1 MAHQTPKQSSDLAPY
16 LRPMPDDQIR
26 GLRRAYVLM
35 GVADGTLLPFI
46 PLYLLQ
52 RGMSPAAIGLVL
64 AASALAALAGGLG
77 WAYLADRRLSP
88 ERLVL
93 TATFAAAACS
103 LLMVVPGSGGVL
115 GVVIVVVTIARSPLA
130 LVDPITLRRLR
141 GSSRTDYA
149 RIRLRMSAGWA
160 ASVVVAGAAYQA
172 AGMRLIPFVY
182 APLSVLL
189 GLWIWRQVK
198 PEPREGNDAPV
209 LALRVRRVPV
219 AMLGFLMACLLL
231 GVALAA
237 TQNFLT
243 VQISALGGGA
253 LIVGAAAAFQALTE
267 IPTMGYTHVLTNRFG
282 HRVLFAVGCAIYLVI
297 FVAWAFVT
305 SAFLAALLKL
315 AVGVAFALTFVAAVM
330 IANDLVPARLRA
342 TGQALVKSV
351 LFGAAPIIGA
361 FGGGVVYGSL
371 GPRAMFLAS
380 TFVVAAAGVIAL
392 VAVPARKP
400 SSAEEQV
407 LATSAATP

>member
-1 MAHQTPKQSSDLAPY
+1 
-16 LRPMPDDQIR
+16 MPDDQIR

-93 TATFAAAACS
+93 TATFVAAAVA
-103 LLMVVPGSGGVL
+103 LLMVVPGSTGVL
-115 GVVIVVVTIARSPLA
+115 GLVIVVLTIARSPLA

-141 GSSRTDYA
+141 NTSRTDYA

-160 ASVVVAGAAYQA
+160 VSVVVAGAAYQTV
-172 AGMRLIPFVY
+172 GMRLIPFLY

-198 PEPREGNDAPV
+198 SEPREGTTAPV
-209 LALRVRRVPV
+209 PALKVRRVPV
-219 AMLGFLMACLLL
+219 ALLGFLVGCLLL

-243 VQISALGGGA
+243 VQISVLGGGA

-267 IPTMGYTHVLTNRFG
+267 IPTMGYTHVLTKRFS
-282 HRVLFAVGCAIYLVI
+282 HRVLFAAGCAIYLVI
-297 FVAWAFVT
+297 FIAWAFVT

-361 FGGGVVYGSL
+361 FGGGVIYGSL

-380 TFVVAAAGVIAL
+380 TFVVAGAAVIAL

-400 SSAEEQV
+400 TPAEEPV
-407 LATSAATP
+407 LATSPATP

>member
-1 MAHQTPKQSSDLAPY
+1 MQ
-16 LRPMPDDQIR
+16 DDQIR
-26 GLRRAYVLM
+26 GLRPAYVLI

-52 RGMSPAAIGLVL
+52 RGMSPAGIGVVL

-77 WAYLADRRLSP
+77 WAYLADRRVSP

-93 TATFAAAACS
+93 AATFVAAAFA
-103 LLMVVPGSGGVL
+103 LWLVVPSRAAVT
-115 GVVIVVVTIARSPLA
+115 GVVIVVLTIARSPLA

-141 GSSRTDYA
+141 GTSRTDYA

-160 ASVVVAGAAYQA
+160 ASVVVAGAAYQTF
-172 AGMRLIPFVY
+172 GMWLIPYIY

-198 PEPREGNDAPV
+198 PEPRESAGAAVP
-209 LALRVRRVPV
+209 ALRVRRVPA
-219 AMLGFLMACLLL
+219 AMLGFLAACLLL

-243 VQISALGGGA
+243 VQISGLGGGA

-267 IPTMGYTHVLTNRFG
+267 IPTMGYTHVLTRRLG
-282 HRVLFAVGCAIYLVI
+282 HRVLFAIGCAIYLVI
-297 FVAWAFVT
+297 FIAWAFVT

-361 FGGGVVYGSL
+361 FGGGLVYGSF

-380 TFVVAAAGVIAL
+380 TVVVAAAGVIAL

-400 SSAEEQV
+400 APVEEPV

>member
-1 MAHQTPKQSSDLAPY
+1 MRAV
-16 LRPMPDDQIR
+16 PDDQIR
-26 GLRRAYVLM
+26 GLRRVYVLM

-52 RGMSPAAIGLVL
+52 RGMRPAAIGLVL
-64 AASALAALAGGLG
+64 AGSALAALAGGLG

-93 TATFAAAACS
+93 TATFVAAAFA
-103 LLMVVPGSGGVL
+103 LLMVVPGSAGVL
-115 GVVIVVVTIARSPLA
+115 GVVIVVLTIARSPLA
-130 LVDPITLRRLR
+130 IVDPITLRRLR
-141 GSSRTDYA
+141 STSRTDYA

-160 ASVVVAGAAYQA
+160 ASVVVAGAAYQTI
-172 AGMRLIPFVY
+172 GMRLIPFVY
-182 APLSVLL
+182 APLSVLV
-189 GLWIWRQVK
+189 GLWIWRHVK
-198 PEPREGNDAPV
+198 PEPREGAIATPV
-209 LALRVRRVPV
+209 PALRVQRVPV
-219 AMLGFLMACLLL
+219 ALLGFLVSCLLL
-231 GVALAA
+231 GIALAA

-243 VQISALGGGA
+243 VQISGLGGGA
-253 LIVGAAAAFQALTE
+253 LLVGAAAAFQALTE
-267 IPTMGYTHVLTNRFG
+267 IPTMGYTHVLTKRFS
-282 HRVLFAVGCAIYLVI
+282 HRVLFAIGCAIYLVI
-297 FVAWAFVT
+297 FIAWAFVT

-400 SSAEEQV
+400 ATAEEPV
-407 LATSAATP
+407 LAPSTAMP

>member
-1 MAHQTPKQSSDLAPY
+1 
-16 LRPMPDDQIR
+16 MPDDQIR

-77 WAYLADRRLSP
+77 WAYLADRRLNP

-93 TATFAAAACS
+93 TATFVAAAVA
-103 LLMVVPGSGGVL
+103 LLMVVPGSSDVL
-115 GVVIVVVTIARSPLA
+115 GVVIVVLTVARSPLA

-141 GSSRTDYA
+141 STSRTDYA

-160 ASVVVAGAAYQA
+160 VSVVVAGAAYQA
-172 AGMRLIPFVY
+172 AGMRLIPFLY

-198 PEPREGNDAPV
+198 SEPREGTTAPV
-209 LALRVRRVPV
+209 PALKVRRVPV
-219 AMLGFLMACLLL
+219 ALLGFLVGCLLL

-243 VQISALGGGA
+243 VQISVLGGGA

-267 IPTMGYTHVLTNRFG
+267 IPTMGYTHVLTKRFS
-282 HRVLFAVGCAIYLVI
+282 HRVLFAAGCAIYLVI
-297 FVAWAFVT
+297 FIAWAFVT

-380 TFVVAAAGVIAL
+380 TFVVAGAAVIAL

-400 SSAEEQV
+400 TLAEEPV
-407 LATSAATP
+407 LATSPATP